1 MFRARQVILRKLGS
15 ETTTSHS
22 QGIQRNRFAMA
33 DKKTA
38 SSAGDTDFRR
48 TWDKAEYAARAA
60 ENEAKQKAESK
71 ARYEAKLAGKK
82 YVRRAS
88 TPPDVRRETQA
99 RSARLNVGDMV
110 GKTMLVPAGAAVGKR
125 GKGAGFYCE
134 VCDLTFKD
142 NLQLIEHYNSRQHLQ
157 NSGESGEVRRATV
170 EDVRERLRWLKR
182 KIEEEKREAEVVD
195 LQGRLERAQEKED
208 EERERKRKKRNE
220 QRKRKAAERR
230 ESD

>member
-1 MFRARQVILRKLGS
+1 
-15 ETTTSHS
+15 
-22 QGIQRNRFAMA
+22 MA
-33 DKKTA
+33 DKKATA

-48 TWDKAEYAARAA
+48 TWDKTEYAARAA
-60 ENEAKQKAESK
+60 KNEAKQKVESK

-99 RSARLNVGDMV
+99 RTARLNVGDMV

-125 GKGAGFYCE
+125 GRGAGFYCE

-157 NSGESGEVRRATV
+157 NSGESGSVRVATV
-170 EDVRERLRWLKR
+170 LEVRERLRWLVRKR
-182 KIEEEKREAEVVD
+182 REELKEADVVD
-195 LQGRLERAQEKED
+195 LKARLEKAVDREE
-208 EERERKRKKRNE
+208 EERERKRRKRNE
-220 QRKRKAAERR
+220 QRKRKAAAKADD
-230 ESD
+230 SD